1 MRNWLFR
8 YRRLLTAALS
18 LAALLAVAGIIAA
31 QPPVPHAVMEG
42 EDCLSCHQSGAAGA
56 PRVAWDHVGRSN
68 EDCVQCHAVT
78 GAPAGEI
85 PHPIFGR
92 DDCLSCHREGVG
104 DTPILSGSHVYYQNE
119 TCQGCHQVSAAA
131 AEPTPI
137 PTPVPTPVH
146 GEGEA
151 VATVEGCT
159 SCHQLIFADE
169 QHVLFTGQPMGNA
182 GQGSQIFAQ
191 SCAPCHGD
199 DGTLPV
205 GAEGIVINSE
215 SYWSSHDDAA
225 ILRDIGT
232 GSHGQMTAF
241 AQEYGGPLSW
251 DEILDLAAFVRSW
264 GALRGPAVG
273 VAAESL
279 SYADVIG
286 PMLTERCGACHG
298 GSAGLTV
305 TDPDSLLAGSAS
317 GPVLVPGDPEG
328 SRIVEVQSG
337 EHYGRLEPAQLDILI
352 EWIAAGAPR

>member
-18 LAALLAVAGIIAA
+18 LVALLAVAGIIAA

-42 EDCLSCHQSGAAGA
+42 EDCLSCHQSGVAGA
-56 PRVAWDHVGRSN
+56 PRVAWDHLGRSN
-68 EDCVQCHAVT
+68 EDCVQCHEVT

-104 DTPILSGSHVYYQNE
+104 DTPILSGSHVYYGNE
-119 TCQGCHQVSAAA
+119 QCGACHRVSAAA
-131 AEPTPI
+131 AQPTPI
-137 PTPVPTPVH
+137 PSPVFTVPH
-146 GEGEA
+146 EGDEG

-169 QHVLFTGQPMGNA
+169 DHMLFTGQPMGNA
-182 GQGSQIFAQ
+182 GTGGQIFVQ
-191 SCAPCHGD
+191 SCARCHGD

-205 GAEGIVINSE
+205 GEEGVAINSE
-215 SYWSSHDDAA
+215 AYWSSHDDAA

-264 GALRGPAVG
+264 GALGEPVPAG
-273 VAAESL
+273 VAESL
-279 SYADVIG
+279 TYDAVVG
-286 PMLTERCGACHG
+286 PTLAERCSACHG
-298 GSAGLTV
+298 GLAGLTL
-305 TDPDSLLAGSAS
+305 TDYDSLLAGSAS
-317 GPVLVPGDPEG
+317 GPVVTPGDPEG
-328 SRIVEVQSG
+328 SRIVQVQRG
-337 EHYGRLEPAQLDILI
+337 EHYGQLEPVELDLLI
-352 EWIAAGAPR
+352 QWIADGAPR